1 MNLLDII
8 LLAVALAMDCFTVS
22 IVSGVLFNGQWTMD
36 NGQLSTRSNNY
47 PFSIFHFPLL
57 RMAFLFGFFQAMMPL
72 LGWLGISHFQ
82 AYMEAYDHW
91 IAFGLLGFIGG
102 KMIWESFGDEEDQ
115 HFNPSRLR
123 TQLLLAVATS
133 IDALAIGISF
143 ACTGF
148 TELSQ
153 LTMPLLIIG
162 IVSFLFSIFGYH
174 LGRRFGKAITRR
186 LKPELFGGII
196 LVLIGLKILL
206 SHLLG

>member
-36 NGQLSTRSNNY
+36 NGKLSTRSNNS
-47 PFSIFHFPLL
+47 PLSIIHFPLL

-115 HFNPSRLR
+115 HFNPSKLR
-123 TQLLLAVATS
+123 TQLLLAIATS
-133 IDALAIGISF
+133 IDALAIGVSF

-148 TELSQ
+148 TDLSQ

-162 IVSFLFSIFGYH
+162 IVSFLFSIVGYH
-174 LGRRFGKAITRR
+174 LGRRFGKTITRKI
-186 LKPELFGGII
+186 KPELLGGVI
-196 LVLIGLKILL
+196 LILIGVKILMT
-206 SHLLG
+206 HLF